1 MRHHRHAAKHRGHHG
16 HFYGIVKVGERGQI
30 AVPKEAREDFEIEPG
45 DSLMVVGRKGRG
57 LAIVKTDGLHGL
69 AAKMFDKMGIED
81 TE

>member
-1 MRHHRHAAKHRGHHG
+1 MRHNRHTAGHRG

-30 AVPKEAREDFEIEPG
+30 AVPKEAREDFGIEPG

-57 LAIVKTDGLHGL
+57 LAVVKTDGLHGL
-69 AAKMFDKMGIED
+69 AAKMFDKMGFED